1 MENSDFYKEKLEN
14 SYTAARL
21 AIIKHKELYVQ
32 FLQAKLKE
40 LGLDRDVIRKDG
52 VRGRIL
58 IIKKAVYG
66 FSSTPYEYEFH
77 PFTKDGSISKLQSGC
92 IHYAVNGH
100 RDSILTEQFSKIE

>member
-21 AIIKHKELYVQ
+21 AIIKHEELYVQ

-40 LGLDRDVIRKDG
+40 LGLDGNVIRKDG

-58 IIKKAVYG
+58 ITKKAVYG

-77 PFTKDGSISKLQSGC
+77 PFTKDGAISKLRSGAIPC
-92 IHYAVNGH
+92 GTRGP